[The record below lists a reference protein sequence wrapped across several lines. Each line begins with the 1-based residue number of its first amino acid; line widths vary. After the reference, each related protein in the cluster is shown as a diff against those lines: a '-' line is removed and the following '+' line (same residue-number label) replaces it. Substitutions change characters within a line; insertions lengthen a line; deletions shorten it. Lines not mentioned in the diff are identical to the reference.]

1 MQCPKCGSTNVLTES
16 LEEGRVKIICQNCGY
31 SEVKD
36 PQGRQML
43 TDDMPAPD
51 RREYLTEG

>member
-16 LEEGRVKIICQNCGY
+16 LEEGRVKVTCQNCGH

-43 TDDMPAPD
+43 TDNMPQPD